1 METIIPGNKEKGV
14 VLSFDVESWSNLC
27 GGKYDLSA
35 NPEDEYGHFLPRLLD
50 VLDSYNVKAQFFICG
65 KVVELYPFLFR
76 SLVQKGHGLG
86 GHGYEHEVMPNLR
99 ISEQMTVVNRVKKT
113 MKQVLGISPIS
124 WRCPGLA
131 ANLGT
136 YVALRNHGFRISSN
150 AIRID
155 KPFSVKGIADIPLA
169 EKMDGDFLGFY
180 LPITSSGIQIWA
192 DYMKKEFDRI
202 SKGILVLGMHTW
214 VQRKYDPRLE
224 AIRSF
229 LTYVEPFMGEVW
241 MGRLDDLQWKV

>member
-1 METIIPGNKEKGV
+1 MEAIIPGNKEKGV

-35 NPEDEYGHFLPRLLD
+35 NPKDEYGHVLPQLLD
-50 VLDSYNVKAQFFICG
+50 VLDSYNVKAQFFISG
-65 KVVELYPFLFR
+65 KVVESYSFLFHP
-76 SLVQKGHGLG
+76 LVQKGHGVG

-113 MKQVLGISPIS
+113 ITQLLGMSPVS
-124 WRCPGLA
+124 WRCPGLV

-136 YVALRNHGFRISSN
+136 YVALRNHNFRISSN

-155 KPFSVKGIADIPLA
+155 KPFGVKGITEIPLA
-169 EKMDGDFLGFY
+169 EKMDGDLLGFY
-180 LPITSSGIQIWA
+180 SPSNSSGSRIWA
-192 DYMKKEFDRI
+192 DYMKREFNKI

-229 LTYVEPFMGEVW
+229 LDYVEPFMGKVW